1 MAWKIE
7 WEPKALKE
15 FGKLGHDT
23 RKRIQRYLKEKIIA
37 AENPFILGD
46 ALTADKR
53 GLWRYRVGDY
63 RIICRIDAEIVTI
76 IVLRIAHRREVYDD

>member
-15 FGKLGHDT
+15 FGKLGYET
-23 RKRIQRYLKEKIIA
+23 QKKIQLYLKEKIITT
-37 AENPFILGD
+37 ESPFIFGD
-46 ALTADKR
+46 ALTTDKR

-63 RIICRIDAEIVTI
+63 RIVCRIDAEIVTV
-76 IVLRIAHRREVYDD
+76 IVLRVAHRREVYD